1 MAFCSNR
8 SASILV
14 NDQESGIEALR
25 NPGLPQGS
33 PLSLIL
39 FLFYNADLVQQAIN
53 GKGGSITF
61 MDNYTAWVVDKS
73 ATANQAEL
81 KKIIKRAEQ

>member
-1 MAFCSNR
+1 MAFYSNR

-33 PLSLIL
+33 QLSLIL

-53 GKGGSITF
+53 SKGGSIAL
-61 MDNYTAWVVDKS
+61 MDDYTAWVVCARS
-73 ATANQAEL
+73 T
-81 KKIIKRAEQ
+81 IR